1 VDCILG
7 SISKGPTIPHW
18 AVEAFR
24 LAFLSELAA
33 AGVNIQ
39 AQAEDTP
46 GRVPVITAQI
56 VRADPGDWYW
66 RPLGGH
72 AVFEIY
78 GQVRT
83 AKASL
88 GEFHASGV
96 KRWGGL
102 FGDNSEALLTG
113 AARLAGERAA
123 AQVIDAIADR

>member
-7 SISKGPTIPHW
+7 PISKGPMIPYW
-18 AVEAFR
+18 AVEAFS

-46 GRVPVITAQI
+46 GRAPVITAQV

-83 AKASL
+83 PTASL

-96 KRWGGL
+96 RRWGGIL
-102 FGDNSEALLTG
+102 GDNSQALLSD